1 MSKKRRQQQ
10 NYSNEHLFLSIIKF
24 FQSNHYL
31 ELSSMPVH
39 TSSVD
44 LSSDANFL
52 YEYIPTSNPFVGFLL
67 SHQITNESFT
77 DLYKKRLV

>member
-1 MSKKRRQQQ
+1 
-10 NYSNEHLFLSIIKF
+10 
-24 FQSNHYL
+24 
-31 ELSSMPVH
+31 MPVH